1 MAVENEY
8 LYISAIILH
17 GDNKNI
23 PEKLELT
30 NVKVDQVNHRNVIN
44 LSLKNSASRY
54 INQLSIEAHVLK
66 KVAKKASLHQKR
78 NDANGSRFKL

>member
-44 LSLKNSASRY
+44 LSLKILLRVILISYQSK
-54 INQLSIEAHVLK
+54 HT
-66 KVAKKASLHQKR
+66 
-78 NDANGSRFKL
+78 F